1 VKETWFVSFNL
12 GDARLP
18 LTRTLLAKA
27 DLTEVA
33 TLDPEGHPCAGMC
46 SITVAAG
53 DARIAVL
60 QNELARH
67 GSSASVR
74 LDRHYS
80 DRELDQFPWLQL
92 VVATA
97 GLMGGVNYRQP
108 YNRADACQICG
119 AGASPI
125 GPLIAELARMGRKHI
140 DRTAHD
146 GHIVVTRTLA
156 DAVREAG
163 LTGTEVTPVRRD
175 HLPNPDPRFAWLNLV
190 SEWPPM
196 VPTLVLAVE
205 DLCPACGRT
214 GHFDPGD
221 RPAEWHY
228 RNVPDNA
235 GDFNCTWERFGV
247 WRGQPWDSGYPPVGG
262 SAGVIVSQRVRQL
275 FARVGVR
282 QVQYAPVLF
291 DKSAGASGAA

>member
-12 GDARLP
+12 GQARLP
-18 LTRTLLAKA
+18 LIRTLLAEA
-27 DLTEVA
+27 GLTDVA
-33 TLDPEGHPCAGMC
+33 TLAPEGHPLAGLC
-46 SITVAAG
+46 SITVPAG
-53 DARIAVL
+53 DGRVAVL
-60 QNELARH
+60 QDELARH
-67 GSSASVR
+67 GESASVR

-80 DRELDQFPWLQL
+80 ARELDKLPWVQL
-92 VVATA
+92 TVATA
-97 GLMGGVNYRQP
+97 GLMGGANYRQP
-108 YNRADACQICG
+108 YDRTGACRTCG
-119 AGASPI
+119 AGASLV

-146 GHIVVTRTLA
+146 GHIVVTRTLS

-163 LTGTEVTPVRRD
+163 LTGIDVRPVRRD
-175 HLPNPDPRFAWLNLV
+175 HLPNPDPGFAWLEVV

-196 VPTLVLAVE
+196 LPTRILAVE
-205 DLCPACGRT
+205 DLCPACGRM

-228 RNVPDNA
+228 GHVPDNA
-235 GDFNCTWERFGV
+235 ADFNYTWERFGV
-247 WRGQPWDSGYPPVGG
+247 WRGRPWDSDYRPVGG

-282 QVQYAPVLF
+282 QVQYAPVYF
-291 DKSAGASGAA
+291 DKS